1 MSDEDDRYEP
11 LDDDRVAAVVSA
23 AFDDIGAAPAAAVD
37 AAIAAFAFRDLDA
50 LLAELT
56 TDSWDGERSLALRAE
71 PSDVRFL
78 GFRRD
83 GWSLDV
89 ELHPDGSVVGQLLAS
104 GDDAADGVAVAAAPI
119 TELHVESRDG
129 EVMTLALDAR
139 GRFQERLTARVVRLR
154 CPGRLVTPWL
164 AW

>member
-1 MSDEDDRYEP
+1 MPDEDDRHEP
-11 LDDDRVAAVVSA
+11 LDDDRVVAVVSA
-23 AFDDIGAAPAAAVD
+23 AFDGVGAAPAAAVD

-50 LLAELT
+50 LLAELV
-56 TDSWDGERSLALRAE
+56 TDSWDAERSLAMRAE

-83 GWSLDV
+83 GLSLDV
-89 ELHPDGSVVGQLLAS
+89 ELHPDGSLVGQLLA
-104 GDDAADGVAVAAAPI
+104 GDEDAAVPVA
-119 TELHVESRDG
+119 ELHVESRDG
-129 EVMTLALDAR
+129 TVAAVAIDAR
-139 GRFQERLTARVVRLR
+139 GRFHERLTARVVRLR